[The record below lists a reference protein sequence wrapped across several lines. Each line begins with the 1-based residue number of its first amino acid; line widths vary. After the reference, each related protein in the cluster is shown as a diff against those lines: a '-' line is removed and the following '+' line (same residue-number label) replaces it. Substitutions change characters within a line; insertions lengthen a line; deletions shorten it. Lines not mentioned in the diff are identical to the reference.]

1 MIIQD
6 ADGNDIEVY
15 SQEEADALAQEKA
28 QEEADRVKAEKDAE
42 MATLNEELAKLKEK
56 DMNFERV
63 RSKAEGKEIEVNEE
77 VKKQVADL
85 TARIEE
91 IVAQPKNDVR
101 DEFVR
106 TRIGDDKE
114 QVGRFNYYY
123 DRLGGEAKTKEEVLR
138 AANEALI
145 LASGGKYQPSDS
157 GRVHSVGAS
166 QDYMNTGVTR
176 ETTEEAKSIG
186 EALGITEEDRKK
198 YGTKKGTS

>member
-28 QEEADRVKAEKDAE
+28 VAEAARVEAEKNAE
-42 MATLNEELAKLKEK
+42 MATMQEELTKLKDKE
-56 DMNFERV
+56 MNFERV

-91 IVAQPKNDVR
+91 MAAQPKNDVR
-101 DEFVR
+101 EEFVR

-114 QVGRFNYYY
+114 QAERFNYYY
-123 DRLGGEAKTKEEVLR
+123 DRLGSEAKTKEEVLK
-138 AANEALI
+138 AANEALV

-157 GRVHSVGAS
+157 GRIYSVGAS
-166 QDYMNTGVTR
+166 QDYMNTGEQR
-176 ETTEEAKSIG
+176 ERGEEFKTMAD
-186 EALGITEEDRKK
+186 ALGNTEEDIKK
-198 YGTKKGTS
+198 YGKK

>member
-28 QEEADRVKAEKDAE
+28 VAEADRVKAEKDAE
-42 MATLNEELAKLKEK
+42 MATLQEELTKLKDKE
-56 DMNFERV
+56 MNFERV

-91 IVAQPKNDVR
+91 MAAQPKNDVR
-101 DEFVR
+101 EEFVR

-114 QVGRFNYYY
+114 QADRFDYYY
-123 DRLGGEAKTKEEVLR
+123 DRLGSEAKTKEEVLK
-138 AANEALI
+138 AANEALV
-145 LASGGKYQPSDS
+145 LASGGKFQPSDS
-157 GRVHSVGAS
+157 GRIHSVGAS
-166 QDYMNTGVTR
+166 QDYMNTGEQR
-176 ETTEEAKSIG
+176 ERGEDFKSLAD
-186 EALGITEEDRKK
+186 ALGNTEEDIKK
-198 YGTKKGTS
+198 YGKK